1 MKVGD
6 EVEKTT
12 GDYRYRGVVVSL
24 FHKLNGVV
32 RVVVENEDGM
42 LFIFNEQQ
50 LTGKEALGRRLIAE
64 GTK

>member
-6 EVEKTT
+6 WVEKTT
-12 GDYRYRGVVVSL
+12 GDYRYRGVIVSV
-24 FHKLNGVV
+24 FHKLNGAQ

-50 LTGKEALGRRLIAE
+50 LALKG
-64 GTK
+64 GV